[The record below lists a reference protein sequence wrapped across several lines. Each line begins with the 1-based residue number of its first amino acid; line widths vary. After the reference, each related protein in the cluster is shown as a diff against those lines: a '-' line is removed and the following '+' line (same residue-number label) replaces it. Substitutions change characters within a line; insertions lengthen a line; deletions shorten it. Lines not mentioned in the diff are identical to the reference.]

1 LALAFAAVLDTF
13 ADAGSAV
20 LAFSSLVESLADTLE
35 ELALEVVEAWTVF
48 FAVGIA
54 LLNQLNRGR

>member
-1 LALAFAAVLDTF
+1 M
-13 ADAGSAV
+13 
-20 LAFSSLVESLADTLE
+20 LAFSRVVESLADALD
-35 ELALEVVEAWTVF
+35 ELALEGEEAWTVF